1 MLSTSK
7 TGQAV
12 SDCERKSQRMRHFQ
26 DSSTAGFMPQKLD
39 LARSCTLLLYLV
51 GDSCLNH
58 ELTQRMESLKLAA
71 KPLVP
76 KVSASKEKI
85 RVLVVDDHPVVRKGL
100 QACLAKQERLK
111 IVGEAADGDEAFQ
124 KALSLSPDVVL
135 MDVSMPRR
143 DGLAVT
149 QALRKESPKIK
160 VLILSV
166 HNKREFIFRIIEA
179 GAHGYVSKEASPEEL
194 LRAIE
199 SVVHGETFFS
209 PEVAQAALNQLV
221 NNGGKKETLAQ
232 LTNRE
237 REVLVLIAEG
247 QSNKE
252 IANRLGIGVRTIETH
267 RERIMRRL
275 NIHSVAGLTKFAI
288 ANGLVSLEERQ
299 ASVMRMD

>member
-1 MLSTSK
+1 
-7 TGQAV
+7 
-12 SDCERKSQRMRHFQ
+12 MRRLNYA
-26 DSSTAGFMPQKLD
+26 DS
-39 LARSCTLLLYLV
+39 R
-51 GDSCLNH
+51 LN
-58 ELTQRMESLKLAA
+58 R
-71 KPLVP
+71 
-76 KVSASKEKI
+76 KVSATKEKI

-100 QACLAKQERLK
+100 QACLARQERLK
-111 IVGEAADGDEAFQ
+111 IVGEAADGDEAFK
-124 KALSLSPDVVL
+124 KAMDLGPDVVL
-135 MDVSMPRR
+135 MDVSMPRK

-149 QALRKESPKIK
+149 QALRKEAPHIK

-199 SVVHGETFFS
+199 SVHEGETFFS

-221 NNGGKKETLAQ
+221 NNGGKKEPFAQ

-237 REVLVLIAEG
+237 REVLILIAEG

-252 IANRLGIGVRTIETH
+252 IANKLGIGVRTIETH

-288 ANGLVSLEERQ
+288 ANGLVSLEERRSLY
-299 ASVMRMD
+299 AD